1 MNRNRLDP
9 DAAIG
14 CFALVVW
21 LVSLLLVLAFWGLV
35 AYGVWEGIQYLQR
48 H

>member
-1 MNRNRLDP
+1 MNRQHDP
-9 DAAIG
+9 DATIG
-14 CFALVVW
+14 CIALVVW
-21 LVSLLLVLAFWGLV
+21 FIALLLTLAFWGLV

>member
-1 MNRNRLDP
+1 MSYRRNDGP
-9 DAAIG
+9 IG
-14 CFALVVW
+14 CFLLVW
-21 LVSLLLVLAFWGLV
+21 LIGLLLTLAFWGLV

>member
-1 MNRNRLDP
+1 MSYYRNPEPAGCAFL
-9 DAAIG
+9 AVLIWLIG
-14 CFALVVW
+14 
-21 LVSLLLVLAFWGLV
+21 LLLTLAFWGLV